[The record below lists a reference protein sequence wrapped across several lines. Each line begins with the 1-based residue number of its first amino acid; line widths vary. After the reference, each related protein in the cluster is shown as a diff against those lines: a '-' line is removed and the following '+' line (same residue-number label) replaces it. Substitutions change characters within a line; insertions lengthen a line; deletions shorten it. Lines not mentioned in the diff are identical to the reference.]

1 MRDDKPSPDRWA
13 LLVGI
18 DEYPL
23 FDGVELYGCVNDV
36 KVMREALISSCRF
49 PPEHVEVLTNAQAT
63 RDDLLS
69 AMERLTERVGPGDL
83 ALFHYSGH
91 GSRKPDGEED
101 DEPDGWDQTIV
112 PTDSGRVDKPNR
124 DITDDEI
131 YAWLMKLTAKAG
143 HVAVILDSCHSGA
156 AVRDG
161 EFLRRRQVP
170 DECRPLSELP
180 PSRSLSACSKDLRLG
195 KEKGSGWLP
204 LHPNYVVL
212 SGCSCR
218 QSSNEK
224 DFGGVTHGALTYFL
238 VRELAR
244 ARPGLSYRDV
254 FERVA
259 ARMKSHLPNQEPQLE
274 GDRDRELFGL
284 KDLTPMT
291 FVPVIERSGDTVTLG
306 AGLACGLVVGSEWLI
321 YPKET
326 KAAEGPPLAKVRITS
341 VSALE
346 ARGQLYE
353 ERKKDSVTAG
363 SRAIE
368 HLHQL
373 SSRPLA
379 VALFGNPTQVAA
391 IEREVESSPLLRLA
405 EVGEQ
410 PDLTL
415 RFAIHRGGASQ
426 ESWTILGADGEPQ
439 LTASPRGETR
449 GGSEVLADLE
459 KWARFRRALDLRSD
473 DDELAGQLNLTIL
486 RYTDGEWLEP
496 ERDDSGEPVLYEG
509 DRVGFSVESRGQD
522 VYVYVLDFGLT
533 GEVSQLYP
541 ERGVHQTLKEQIVFK
556 ATARMPIDG
565 KFFHLTIPADLPE
578 DRRDT
583 ADIGRETL
591 KLFATTHP
599 ANFET
604 LFQSA
609 VWRGGPARSLNDALQ
624 LAFGGGQ
631 GQLVFSTAE
640 SEPKKKRWATL
651 ERSFRVRRRP
661 KPA

>member
-1 MRDDKPSPDRWA
+1 MSDAKPAPGRWA

-36 KVMREALISSCRF
+36 NVMQKALISNCHFSS
-49 PPEHVEVLTNAQAT
+49 EHVEVLTNGQAT
-63 RDDLLS
+63 RDGILA
-69 AMERLTERVGPGDL
+69 AMDRLIERVGPGDL

-91 GSRKPDGEED
+91 GSRMTDRED

-112 PTDSGRVDKPNR
+112 PSDSGRMDKPNR
-124 DITDDEI
+124 DISDDEI

-143 HVAVILDSCHSGA
+143 HVTVILDSCHSGA
-156 AVRDG
+156 ALREG

-170 DECRPLSELP
+170 DDDRKVEELP
-180 PSRSLSACSKDLRLG
+180 PSPIADAVSRELRQSKQ
-195 KEKGSGWLP
+195 KGSGWLP
-204 LHPNYVVL
+204 LNPNYVVL
-212 SGCSCR
+212 AGCSCR

-238 VRELAR
+238 VRELTKAR
-244 ARPGLSYRDV
+244 SGLSYRDV

-259 ARMKSHLPNQEPQLE
+259 ARMKSQIPNQEPQLE

-284 KDLTPMT
+284 GDLTPMT
-291 FVPVIERSGDTVTLG
+291 FVPVTARSGDRVRLG
-306 AGLACGLVVGSEWLI
+306 AGLACGLVVGSEWLV
-321 YPKET
+321 YPRET
-326 KAAEGPPLAKVRITS
+326 KEAEGTPLAKVTITE

-346 ARGQLYE
+346 AKGGLHE
-353 ERKKDSVTAG
+353 EVEKNAVTAG
-363 SRAIE
+363 SRAVE

-373 SSRPLA
+373 SSHRLA
-379 VALFGNPTQVAA
+379 VALIGDPDRVAA
-391 IEREVESSPLLRLA
+391 IANEVERSPLLRLA
-405 EVGEQ
+405 AEGEQ

-415 RFAIHRGGASQ
+415 RFAIHRGGASR

-439 LTASPRGETR
+439 LSASPNVGTR

-473 DDELAGQLNLTIL
+473 DDELASQLELTIL
-486 RYTDGEWLEP
+486 RYTGGEWLEP
-496 ERDDSGEPVLYEG
+496 ERDDSGESVLYEG
-509 DRVGFSVESRGQD
+509 DRVGFEVKSSCGNL
-522 VYVYVLDFGLT
+522 YVYVLDFGLT
-533 GEVSQLYP
+533 GRVSQLYP
-541 ERGVHQTLKEQIVFK
+541 ERGVHQTLAQQIVFK
-556 ATARMPIDG
+556 AAGRMPIDG
-565 KFFHLTIPADLPE
+565 KFFRLNLPDDLPD
-578 DRRDT
+578 DRRNSEDL
-583 ADIGRETL
+583 GRETL

-609 VWRGGPARSLNDALQ
+609 VWRGGPARSLHDALR
-624 LAFGGGQ
+624 LAFGTGE
-631 GQLVFSTAE
+631 GQLVFRTAE
-640 SEPKKKRWATL
+640 SEPETKRWATL

-661 KPA
+661 RPA